1 MQLEKIIFKMRIMKE
16 QTILSVCYQWHDC
29 ISVPSLGYQPVSCHG
44 VWHVMGG
51 GRGGE
56 KERSG
61 RLSDPNR
68 FGSRR
73 IVGV

>member
-1 MQLEKIIFKMRIMKE
+1 MGVHF
-16 QTILSVCYQWHDC
+16 
-29 ISVPSLGYQPVSCHG
+29 SLGYQPVSCTG

-68 FGSRR
+68 FGR
-73 IVGV
+73 GGLNDFL

>member
-1 MQLEKIIFKMRIMKE
+1 MRAISGVSE
-16 QTILSVCYQWHDC
+16 HAVASVT
-29 ISVPSLGYQPVSCHG
+29 SPFLVHG

-61 RLSDPNR
+61 RLSDPNC
-68 FGSRR
+68 FGR
-73 IVGV
+73 GGLNDFL

>member
-1 MQLEKIIFKMRIMKE
+1 
-16 QTILSVCYQWHDC
+16 
-29 ISVPSLGYQPVSCHG
+29 
-44 VWHVMGG
+44 MGG

-68 FGSRR
+68 FGRGGLNDFLGPTVPMEIAALSERPISASVMQITSNLSVHCYHKR
-73 IVGV
+73 SN